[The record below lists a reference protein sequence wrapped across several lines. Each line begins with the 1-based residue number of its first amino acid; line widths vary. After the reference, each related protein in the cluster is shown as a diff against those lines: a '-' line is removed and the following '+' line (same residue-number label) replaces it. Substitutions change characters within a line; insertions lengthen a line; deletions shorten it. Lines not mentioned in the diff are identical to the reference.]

1 MLVKLRDEAQVDL
14 LEGAWFYE
22 KKNDGLGER
31 FIGFVQAE
39 LLQLGDNY
47 GIHEKVFGLH
57 RKLVDRFPFAI
68 YYLVNENFVN
78 VVAILDC
85 RRNPEDIEAAGFELS
100 VGPCG
105 SASSEDS

>member
-39 LLQLGDNY
+39 LFQLVDNH
-47 GIHEKVFGLH
+47 GIHERVFGLH

-68 YYLVNENFVN
+68 YYLVNKDFV
-78 VVAILDC
+78 ADQASHHGTHLLPPMAE
-85 RRNPEDIEAAGFELS
+85 RRR
-100 VGPCG
+100 
-105 SASSEDS
+105 

>member
-31 FIGFVQAE
+31 FIGFMQAE
-39 LLQLGDNY
+39 LFQLVDNL
-47 GIHEKVFGLH
+47 GIHERVFGLH

-68 YYLVNENFVN
+68 YYLVNKDFVD

-85 RRNPEDIEAAGFELS
+85 RRNPDDIESRLRNA
-100 VGPCG
+100 
-105 SASSEDS
+105 

>member
-31 FIGFVQAE
+31 FIGFMQAE
-39 LLQLGDNY
+39 LFQLVDNH
-47 GIHEKVFGLH
+47 GIHERVFGLH

-68 YYLVNENFVN
+68 YYLVNKDFVDA
-78 VVAILDC
+78 VAILDC
-85 RRNPEDIEAAGFELS
+85 RRNPDDIESRLRNA
-100 VGPCG
+100 
-105 SASSEDS
+105 

>member
-47 GIHEKVFGLH
+47 GIHERVFGLH

-68 YYLVNENFVN
+68 YYLVNKDFVD

-85 RRNPEDIEAAGFELS
+85 RRNPDDIESRLRNA
-100 VGPCG
+100 
-105 SASSEDS
+105 